1 MASTTSL
8 SSPGSR
14 ARLRA
19 NAVAAGRAKDSAG
32 VSRAGTSARCSRDLR
47 PRPCRSRC
55 RLDLIACHSIGEAA
69 VPERIAALWRVE
81 WWTVSAVRM
90 CSKVSCSRPAADTMT
105 YVHAD
110 ATVVIGP
117 LGRRAEPGAHDLCAD
132 HAAKLTPPVDWQL
145 IRIDSGQAPPERSR
159 DDLLAIADAVREA
172 ADSAD
177 TRAQRPESTPAADST
192 QTGRKHGHLRIIG
205 DS

>member
-14 ARLRA
+14 SRIRA
-19 NAVAAGRAKDSAG
+19 NSAAATLAKDSAR
-32 VSRAGTSARCSRDLR
+32 VSRAGTSARCSGDLR

-55 RLDLIACHSIGEAA
+55 RLDLIARHSIDEAA
-69 VPERIAALWRVE
+69 VPKRIEDPRRVE

-90 CSKVSCSRPAADTMT
+90 CSKVICSRPAAATMT

-145 IRIDSGQAPPERSR
+145 IRLDSGQAPPERSR
-159 DDLLAIADAVREA
+159 DDLLAIAA
-172 ADSAD
+172 AL
-177 TRAQRPESTPAADST
+177 
-192 QTGRKHGHLRIIG
+192 GRRLPGVE
-205 DS
+205 

>member
-1 MASTTSL
+1 M
-8 SSPGSR
+8 
-14 ARLRA
+14 
-19 NAVAAGRAKDSAG
+19 
-32 VSRAGTSARCSRDLR
+32 
-47 PRPCRSRC
+47 
-55 RLDLIACHSIGEAA
+55 
-69 VPERIAALWRVE
+69 PERIVDPRRVE

-90 CSKVSCSRPAADTMT
+90 CSKVSCSRPAAATMT

-145 IRIDSGQAPPERSR
+145 IRLDSGQAPPERSR

-172 ADSAD
+172 ADHAD
-177 TRAQRPESTPAADST
+177 TRAQGPESAPAADST